1 MISVIF
7 LDIDGVL
14 NSNFWNDTH
23 QREISGGTMIDSEK
37 IKLLGELV
45 RRTGAGIV
53 LHSGWK
59 YWFDSHLRPLRIEA
73 ARLETLLSQED
84 LSIYSVT
91 PDHATEEI
99 KRSKKFSLIKAEEI
113 LAWLD
118 DHEEVEQ
125 WVVID
130 DLDLH
135 NPEVAKHQLRTDPQT
150 GLTVNDV
157 HKLEIM
163 LQKSSKLDYEI
174 CFANSKKRNSFQI

>member
-1 MISVIF
+1 MTKVIF

-23 QREISGGTMIDSEK
+23 QREISDGTLIDSEK
-37 IKLLGELV
+37 IKLLSELV

-59 YWFDSHLRPLRIEA
+59 YWFDSNLEPLRTESM
-73 ARLETLLSQED
+73 RLKTLLLQEG
-84 LSIYSVT
+84 LAINSVT

-99 KRSKKFSLIKAEEI
+99 KRNKRFSLIKAEEI

-118 DHEEVEQ
+118 DHIEVTQ

-135 NPEVAKHQLRTDPQT
+135 NAEVAKHQLKTDPQT
-150 GLTVNDV
+150 GLTINDV
-157 HKLEIM
+157 
-163 LQKSSKLDYEI
+163 YEI
-174 CFANSKKRNSFQI
+174 EKMLD

>member
-1 MISVIF
+1 MTRVIF

-23 QREISGGTMIDSEK
+23 QREISDGTMIDPEK

-59 YWFDSHLRPLRIEA
+59 YWFDSRLRPLRIES
-73 ARLETLLSQED
+73 ARLETLLLQEG
-84 LSIYSVT
+84 LSISSVT

-99 KRSKKFSLIKAEEI
+99 KRSKKFSLVKAEEI

-118 DHEEVEQ
+118 DHQKVEQ

-135 NPEVAKHQLRTDPQT
+135 NAEVAKHQLRTDPQI

-174 CFANSKKRNSFQI
+174 CFANSEKGNSFQI

>member
-1 MISVIF
+1 MTKVIF

-23 QREISGGTMIDSEK
+23 QREISDGTLIDSEK
-37 IKLLGELV
+37 IKLLSELV

-59 YWFDSHLRPLRIEA
+59 YWFGSNLEPLRTESM
-73 ARLETLLSQED
+73 RLKTLLLQEGLVID
-84 LSIYSVT
+84 SVT

-99 KRSKKFSLIKAEEI
+99 KRNKRFSLIKAEEI

-118 DHEEVEQ
+118 DHIEVTR

-135 NPEVAKHQLRTDPQT
+135 NAEVAKHQLRTDPQT
-150 GLTVNDV
+150 GLTIDNV
-157 HKLEIM
+157 HEIEKM
-163 LQKSSKLDYEI
+163 LLL
-174 CFANSKKRNSFQI
+174 